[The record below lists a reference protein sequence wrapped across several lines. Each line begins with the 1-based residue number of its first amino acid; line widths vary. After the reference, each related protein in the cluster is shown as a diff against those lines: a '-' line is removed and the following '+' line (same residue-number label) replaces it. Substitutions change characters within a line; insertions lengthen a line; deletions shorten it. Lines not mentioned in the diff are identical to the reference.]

1 METTLISG
9 LFSLPLSHLPQAY
22 EDAPRAGSGPRAGEN
37 GQSFL
42 AGPENVLVR
51 SLAAA
56 VACEALPYN
65 PLVLCGPSGVGKTA
79 VAHALAAQRRE
90 QFQFKSVIATTG
102 SDFARSLAGAI
113 ENDSVAD
120 LRKRYQR
127 CDLFLID
134 ELHRLA
140 TKPAAQHFLLSIF
153 DMLIHRGVL
162 MLVTLRQL
170 PQSTVG
176 LVPNLASR
184 LAGGLIAPLA
194 PPGLLARQEIV
205 RHTAARHD
213 LALSDDVL
221 ARLTAEES
229 SPRAAFTAPRLR
241 HAVLQLAAHSKS
253 SGRAIRPAQVTQLL
267 AAESPTS
274 KAVTKQVTMVVAKH
288 AQLTI
293 SELKGKS
300 RQQSIADAR
309 GLAMFLIR
317 RLTQASYAEIG
328 RHFGNRDHST
338 VLHACQ
344 KYERKVEQEDETR
357 RLVAELT
364 AQIAASETS

>member
-1 METTLISG
+1 MISG
-9 LFSLPLSHLPQAY
+9 LFSLPLSHLPEAH
-22 EDAPRAGSGPRAGEN
+22 EAAPRAGRGPGAGEN
-37 GQSFL
+37 GDAFL

-56 VACEALPYN
+56 AACEALPYN
-65 PLVLCGPSGVGKTA
+65 PLVLTGPSGVGKTA
-79 VAHALAAQRRE
+79 LAQALAAQRRE
-90 QFQFKSVIATTG
+90 HFQFKSVIATTG
-102 SDFARSLAGAI
+102 NDFARSLASAI

-120 LRKRYQR
+120 LRNRYQR
-127 CDLFLID
+127 CDLLLID

-140 TKPAAQHFLLSIF
+140 PKPAAQQFLLSIL

-162 MLVTLRQL
+162 VLVTLRQL
-170 PQSTVG
+170 PQSTAE

-184 LAGGLIAPLA
+184 LAGGLIVPLA

-205 RHTAARHD
+205 RLTAARHG

-221 ARLTAEES
+221 AKLTAEDP

-253 SGRAIRPAQVTQLL
+253 NGRPVRPAHVTQML
-267 AAESPTS
+267 AAETPAA
-274 KAVTKQVTMVVAKH
+274 KAIIKQVTTVVAKH
-288 AQLTI
+288 AQLAV
-293 SELKGKS
+293 SELKGKP
-300 RQQSIADAR
+300 RQQSIANAR
-309 GLAMFLIR
+309 GLAMFLVR

-338 VLHACQ
+338 VLYACQ

-364 AQIAASETS
+364 AQIAAGEAS